1 MNTWLI
7 IRIHFFALQ
16 ILSFHGELVLKVPV
30 FLIGLSLGY
39 LSPAQRLLPEIDLPN
54 EHPILRNHRYVL
66 FKSLFCMVDHP
77 CKNHVFLGSGFLL
90 IKVFIGMFFF
100 YRKIEASL
108 GILTVGCQGLC
119 FNLCFF
125 HAVIQERR
133 LFGPLGWNIAYELLG
148 SVGVCL
154 VIR

>member
-100 YRKIEASL
+100 TERLKHHLVSSQLAAKVCVLIFASSM
-108 GILTVGCQGLC
+108 
-119 FNLCFF
+119 
-125 HAVIQERR
+125 
-133 LFGPLGWNIAYELLG
+133 P
-148 SVGVCL
+148 
-154 VIR
+154 